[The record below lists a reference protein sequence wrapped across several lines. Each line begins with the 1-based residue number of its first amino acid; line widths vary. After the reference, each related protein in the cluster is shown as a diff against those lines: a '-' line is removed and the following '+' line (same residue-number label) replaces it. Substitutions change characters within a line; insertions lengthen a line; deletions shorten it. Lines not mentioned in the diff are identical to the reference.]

1 MEKVAD
7 CKDVNE
13 LKELLASSYTDY
25 DNAFQIIEDSSLC
38 FLSNSSFDR
47 RFFTVSFQNVS
58 LSIDGKILM
67 EYYASF
73 FAFIRRCLRQLL
85 KKYRLADSIRIWI
98 DG

>member
-1 MEKVAD
+1 M
-7 CKDVNE
+7 
-13 LKELLASSYTDY
+13 L
-25 DNAFQIIEDSSLC
+25 
-38 FLSNSSFDR
+38 
-47 RFFTVSFQNVS
+47 FQNVS

>member
-1 MEKVAD
+1 M
-7 CKDVNE
+7 
-13 LKELLASSYTDY
+13 L
-25 DNAFQIIEDSSLC
+25 
-38 FLSNSSFDR
+38 
-47 RFFTVSFQNVS
+47 FQNVS

-98 DG
+98 DYNPQNEMFAERKTK